1 MEDQRLIAI
10 SDLLA
15 QYSIGNFDTEEIKL
29 SENLDEIDTIISGV
43 NMLGEELEA
52 TTVSRD
58 FFANIYNTVS
68 NILIVCN
75 NNLEITDVND
85 ASIALLQYDSDE
97 FTKLNLDQLIH
108 ELQVCDVKIWM
119 DSESLHY
126 HGEVDFLR
134 KDRALLPTDLHVSRL
149 YNPDESPN
157 GFLIIAQDLTDKK
170 LKEREILLNIMET
183 QEQERRRVADD
194 LHDSLGQELS
204 GIRMMLATITNQV
217 KDNDKAHNNLN
228 SVIDLLDSSL
238 QNIRSICFDLVPSA
252 LTEGELV
259 VAMRQVIRKM
269 DNQDNIKYTFESN
282 LDATSI
288 DKQRQVA
295 VYRVFQEFIHNAV
308 KHANC
313 SAISVQ
319 IEESDSEF
327 RMSVRDN
334 GVGFNIEKGKEFTGR
349 GLSTMNSRI
358 KALGGAMEL
367 KSALGNGTAI
377 KIIFKI

>member
-228 SVIDLLDSSL
+228 SV
-238 QNIRSICFDLVPSA
+238 SIFLI
-252 LTEGELV
+252 L
-259 VAMRQVIRKM
+259 RYK
-269 DNQDNIKYTFESN
+269 
-282 LDATSI
+282 
-288 DKQRQVA
+288 
-295 VYRVFQEFIHNAV
+295 
-308 KHANC
+308 
-313 SAISVQ
+313 ISVLFVS
-319 IEESDSEF
+319 ILCRVHSL
-327 RMSVRDN
+327 
-334 GVGFNIEKGKEFTGR
+334 R
-349 GLSTMNSRI
+349 GNS
-358 KALGGAMEL
+358 L
-367 KSALGNGTAI
+367 
-377 KIIFKI
+377 